1 MNKEYSDN
9 NSGPGSGP
17 GPGNDSNKKT
27 GIGISRFIKGFAA
40 LFWGTLWRYLVAGL
54 MVWVPLIV
62 TIWVTWLIVKGPG
75 FGIEKLIRQLIH
87 ILNDVGERVE
97 PLNFLSHLYYVP
109 GLGFLVVIL
118 VFLTTGLVAHYLVTR
133 KLIRFGEWIVERIP
147 LISTVY
153 RAVQQIRDVFISREG
168 AIFQKVCLV
177 EYPRP
182 GLFAVAFVT
191 SHDKGIVQEKA
202 GRDLVAIFLPTTP
215 NPTSGYLL
223 YVPPD
228 QIIELNV
235 TVEDAMKLIVSGG
248 AYIPPELT
256 AS

>member
-1 MNKEYSDN
+1 MNKDYSDN
-9 NSGPGSGP
+9 NSGNGPGS
-17 GPGNDSNKKT
+17 NTKT
-27 GIGISRFIKGFAA
+27 GVGIPGFLKSFAA
-40 LFWGTLWRYLVAGL
+40 VFWGALWRYLVAGL

-62 TIWVTWLIVKGPG
+62 TIWVTWIFVKGPG

-87 ILNDVGERVE
+87 ILNNVGQRVE
-97 PLNFLSHLYYVP
+97 PLSFLAYLYYVP

-118 VFLTTGLVAHYLVTR
+118 VFLSTGLVARYLVTR
-133 KLIRFGEWIVERIP
+133 KVIRFGEWIVERIP

-153 RAVQQIRDVFISREG
+153 RAVQQIRDVFVSREG
-168 AIFQKVCLV
+168 AVFQKVCLV

-182 GLFAVAFVT
+182 GLFAVAFIT
-191 SHDKGIVQEKA
+191 STEKGIVQQKA
-202 GRDLVAIFLPTTP
+202 GRELVAIFLPTTP

-228 QIIELNV
+228 QITELNI

-256 AS
+256 AP